1 MPYLLHKD
9 PVALPAPTNH
19 PRVQCE
25 KKKQANT
32 SFESILKDVLYSI
45 VVGNITAEETKD
57 MFKVFP
63 ILFLSVL

>member
-9 PVALPAPTNH
+9 PMALPAPTKH

-25 KKKQANT
+25 KKQANT
-32 SFESILKDVLYSI
+32 SFETILKDVLYSI

-63 ILFLSVL
+63 ILFLSVF

>member
-9 PVALPAPTNH
+9 PMALPAPTNH
-19 PRVQCE
+19 ARVQCE
-25 KKKQANT
+25 KNQANN

-45 VVGNITAEETKD
+45 VVRNITAEETMD
-57 MFKVFP
+57 MFKGFP